1 MNSRAL
7 PFGHGI
13 WPTPLSLAWRFL
25 CVTVVVL
32 WAAHGLERRIIAPL
46 IPALRATIGVL
57 DDSFLIL
64 DARVAEAG
72 PAATLSFSANLA
84 HPVVVAGQTLHPFG
98 SDGVPPGYAQV
109 DCTLGGVL
117 EYSCVLLI
125 LALGWPAR
133 GARELLVRLAL
144 CAPLLLLLVLI
155 DVPSTVIAELWN
167 SFEQDANV
175 HRVDNWM
182 IWSRFL
188 MGGGGFALALAF
200 AAAALAVAARLDAP
214 HSVA

>member
-1 MNSRAL
+1 M
-7 PFGHGI
+7 
-13 WPTPLSLAWRFL
+13 
-25 CVTVVVL
+25 
-32 WAAHGLERRIIAPL
+32 
-46 IPALRATIGVL
+46 
-57 DDSFLIL
+57 
-64 DARVAEAG
+64 
-72 PAATLSFSANLA
+72 
-84 HPVVVAGQTLHPFG
+84 VAGQTLNPFG
-98 SDGVPPGYAQV
+98 TAGIPAGYAQV

-133 GARELLVRLAL
+133 RARELAVRLVL
-144 CAPLLLLLVLI
+144 CAPLLLLLVLL

-175 HRVDNWM
+175 HLVSNWM

-200 AAAALAVAARLDAP
+200 AAAALSGAARLDA
-214 HSVA
+214 HSMA